1 MLKLNFELKYLK
13 GPSMNYLGLMLS
25 DISTLVSIRKHL
37 VSAGATK
44 LGLLT
49 TVRSTVMYKEKNVF
63 TKKNSSKQRKFCSA
77 GCIKIWHQ
85 KLASIFS
92 LGEEIDAK
100 F

>member
-1 MLKLNFELKYLK
+1 MKPWVNRTFILLKLNFKLKYLK

-49 TVRSTVMYKEKNVF
+49 TVRGTVSYQVK
-63 TKKNSSKQRKFCSA
+63 
-77 GCIKIWHQ
+77 
-85 KLASIFS
+85 
-92 LGEEIDAK
+92 
-100 F
+100 